1 LAVATASLAGFA
13 ALVTFLTVVSLHVVV
28 GNSDGATV
36 VLEGHA
42 MSTGNLLLDHWSL
55 SFDSFWSVDAL
66 FYTVAVLIAG
76 VRPLLLHIV
85 PAVIAALVVITASVL
100 ARDRRR
106 GGAALAAMATV
117 FALLALPG
125 FVLADFFLQG
135 PLHVGTILFC
145 LLAFAGLRAGRLGW
159 GWALA
164 VVVLAAG
171 ALGDFQTVALGMAP
185 AFVGGFVAMVRTRNW
200 RRGVTTAAAPVV
212 ALAITGAVR
221 VVAHIFGTY
230 NLASANPTAP
240 PARFAANIGLIGEWG
255 GHMLGIGGGDVGTG
269 GVPGPLQAVH
279 VLGVAAVAVGVMAAA
294 LSVTRGMR
302 HGNVASVDRSES
314 WRLDDLLLIAFVADL
329 AVFVLFTT
337 TSTDQTFS
345 RYLTGAVVFGAVLA
359 GRAVGGTLHT
369 ARSAWTRRVGALVG
383 VGVLA
388 AFGAGTAFTVTSPA
402 PGRPY
407 QQLGAFLEAH
417 HLDRGI
423 GDYWSA
429 SVTTVA
435 TGQSV
440 TVRPVIADA
449 TDRIV
454 SYDRQ
459 SSTLWYT
466 GESFQFLVYDTAHL
480 WGNVNLVSASKTFG
494 PTARTYVVGT
504 YRVLVWNHPVSVP
517 DPSA

>member
-1 LAVATASLAGFA
+1 VGVVTASLAGFA
-13 ALVTFLTVVSLHVVV
+13 ALVTFFTVVSLHVVV

-42 MSTGNLLLDHWSL
+42 MSTGNLLLNHWSL
-55 SFDSFWSVDAL
+55 SFDSFWSVDAI

-76 VRPLLLHIV
+76 VRPLLLHLV
-85 PAVIAALVVITASVL
+85 PAVIAALVVVTASVL

-106 GGAALAAMATV
+106 GGAALAGMATV

-145 LLAFAGLRAGRLGW
+145 LLAFAGLRSGRLGW

-171 ALGDFQTVALGMAP
+171 ALGDFQTVALGMVP
-185 AFVGGFVAMVRTRNW
+185 AFVAGIVAMVRTRNW
-200 RRGVTTAAAPVV
+200 RRGITTAAAPVA

-221 VVAHIFGTY
+221 VVTHILDTFSI
-230 NLASANPTAP
+230 ASANPTAP
-240 PARFAANIGLIGEWG
+240 PSRFAANIGLIGVWG
-255 GHMLGIGGGDVGTG
+255 VHMLGIGGGDLGPG

-279 VLGVAAVAVGVMAAA
+279 VLGVVAVAIGVIAAG
-294 LSVTRGMR
+294 LGLTRGIR
-302 HGNVASVDRSES
+302 HAHGVSVDPTES
-314 WRLDDLLLIAFVADL
+314 WRLDDLLVIAFVADL

-345 RYLTGAVVFGAVLA
+345 RYLTGAVVFGAILA
-359 GRAVGGTLHT
+359 GRAVAGALHT
-369 ARSAWTRRVGALVG
+369 PRSPWMRRGGAVLG
-383 VGVLA
+383 VAVLA
-388 AFGAGTAFTVTSPA
+388 AFGAGTAFTVAAAA

-440 TVRPVIADA
+440 TIRPVIADA

-459 SSTLWYT
+459 SSSMWYT
-466 GESFQFLVYDTAHL
+466 GQSFQFLVYDTAHL

-517 DPSA
+517 DPSP